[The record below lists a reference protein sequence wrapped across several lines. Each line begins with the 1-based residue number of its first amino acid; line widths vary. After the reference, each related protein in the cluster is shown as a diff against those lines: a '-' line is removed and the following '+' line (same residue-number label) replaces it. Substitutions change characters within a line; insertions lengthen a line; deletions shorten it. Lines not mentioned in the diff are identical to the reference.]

1 MAEKPPLRCQIRADR
16 GWSSA
21 GSFPGTSRLGFEGL
35 YDDEDDRLP
44 RPVAFDT
51 SKVSRSLLSECCL
64 YRIIVAAAF
73 TRINGLPA
81 MYCAMHTHGRSAPSD
96 LSPLKRRLKCQPA
109 LARRGTP
116 IRYAFA
122 CTRRARVRRAL
133 LGCCKGPTCPERL
146 SQRVSRQVA
155 IILYTQHASGA
166 QPLWPTCRLA
176 HKHFRGSPRLPAR
189 ESNGAANLR

>member
-21 GSFPGTSRLGFEGL
+21 GSFPGTSRLGFEGI

-44 RPVAFDT
+44 RPAAFHT
-51 SKVSRSLLSECCL
+51 TKVSRSLLSECCL

-96 LSPLKRRLKCQPA
+96 LSPLKRRLECQPA

-116 IRYAFA
+116 IRYAHLH
-122 CTRRARVRRAL
+122 ARDG
-133 LGCCKGPTCPERL
+133 LGSDVHFLAGARG
-146 SQRVSRQVA
+146 
-155 IILYTQHASGA
+155 QHALRDYRSVSHAKLRSSCTHNTPPVRSRSG
-166 QPLWPTCRLA
+166 Q
-176 HKHFRGSPRLPAR
+176 HVGSPTRP
-189 ESNGAANLR
+189 